1 MRLKCEYFL
10 VSFLLLD
17 NKLDIRSGDIIQKL
31 NQKEDVWIHRQ
42 DVFKYHDPNG
52 KIDFT
57 CFLLCLCYVCCKHV
71 NLSCHFIY

>member
-17 NKLDIRSGDIIQKL
+17 SQLDIRSGDIIQKL

-52 KIDFT
+52 TIDFT
-57 CFLLCLCYVCCKHV
+57 CFL
-71 NLSCHFIY
+71 